1 MQVVQGLDAVP
12 QALRGAGVA
21 LGAFDGLHLGH
32 ARVLAA
38 ARSGAPGAPLVL
50 AAFEPPPRTWFAG
63 PDSPPQRL
71 ATPRL
76 RAEAA
81 KALGA
86 DAVVEI
92 IFDAGLVGCSAAE
105 FADRLWQA
113 LAPASLAVGH
123 DFRFGA
129 GRQGDGALLASRCDA
144 SGTRFAQVAPV
155 LDATGER
162 ISSTRIRA
170 ALLEGNM
177 ARAAALLG
185 RFWRIEGVVEHGEK
199 RGRTLGWPTA
209 NLRLGHLIAPRHG
222 IYAVR
227 VHLEDGSCHGGVA
240 NFGRTPT
247 TGLRDPLFEAHL
259 FDFERDLYG
268 QRLVVE
274 LVAWQRPEER
284 FGSLDALVAQM
295 ERDGREARRILAEL
309 GPGSAA

>member
-1 MQVVQGLDAVP
+1 MLVVRGLGAVP
-12 QALRGAGVA
+12 GALKGAAVA

-32 ARVLAA
+32 AAVLEAARAA
-38 ARSGAPGAPLVL
+38 AAPGAPLVL

-63 PDSPPQRL
+63 EGAAPQRL

-76 RAEAA
+76 RAAA
-81 KALGA
+81 AAALGA

-92 IFDAGLVGCSAAE
+92 TFDAALVACSADD
-105 FADRLWQA
+105 FATHLWQA

-129 GRQGDGALLASRCDA
+129 GRRGDGALLASRCAA
-144 SGTRFAQVAPV
+144 SGARFTEVAPV
-155 LDATGER
+155 LDASGQR

-170 ALLEGNM
+170 ALQAGDM
-177 ARAAALLG
+177 ALAAALLG
-185 RFWRIEGVVEHGEK
+185 RFWRIEGVVADGEK

-209 NLRLGHLIAPRHG
+209 NLSLGALIAPRHG

-227 VHLEDGSCHGGVA
+227 VHLEDGRVHGGVA

-259 FDFERDLYG
+259 FDFEGDLYG
-268 QRLVVE
+268 QRLEIE
-274 LVAWQRPEER
+274 LVAWQRAEEK
-284 FGSLDALVAQM
+284 FDSLDALVAQM
-295 ERDGREARRILAEL
+295 ERDGQEARHRLAAL
-309 GPGSAA
+309 PA